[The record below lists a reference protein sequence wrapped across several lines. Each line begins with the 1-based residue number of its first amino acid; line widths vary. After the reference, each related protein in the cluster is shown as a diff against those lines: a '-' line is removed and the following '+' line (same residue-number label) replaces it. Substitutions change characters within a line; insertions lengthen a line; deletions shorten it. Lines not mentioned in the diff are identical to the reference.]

1 MSTFEGSDLPRYTSQ
16 YTFCRHSTLEHFV
29 TLKYT
34 IKGCDA
40 LWIQSVVQQ
49 HLCLIARGSRKRVTS
64 VKLESST
71 NHSTSPPPTNKT
83 NICKQEWLTKCTFSI
98 QENIFSFW
106 VFFFC
111 YLYCSYCFYCF
122 FFTSIFYILLVTYY
136 CCFKLMFSFFA
147 TTLLLWYGI
156 FPHCGTS

>member
-1 MSTFEGSDLPRYTSQ
+1 MSTFGCYDLPRYTSQ

-71 NHSTSPPPTNKT
+71 NHSTSPPLTNKT

-106 VFFFC
+106 VFFFVI
-111 YLYCSYCFYCF
+111 YIVHIVSTA

-136 CCFKLMFSFFA
+136 YCFKLMFSIFA

>member
-98 QENIFSFW
+98 QENIFSF
-106 VFFFC
+106 
-111 YLYCSYCFYCF
+111 CFCF
-122 FFTSIFYILLVTYY
+122 FVIYIVHIVSTAFFTTIFYILLVTYY
-136 CCFKLMFSFFA
+136 YCFKLMFSIFA

>member
-1 MSTFEGSDLPRYTSQ
+1 MSTFGCYDLPRYTSQ

-106 VFFFC
+106 V
-111 YLYCSYCFYCF
+111 YLYCSYFSTA

-136 CCFKLMFSFFA
+136 YCLKFLQPLCCCDMAYFPIVG
-147 TTLLLWYGI
+147 LLKNLI
-156 FPHCGTS
+156 LS